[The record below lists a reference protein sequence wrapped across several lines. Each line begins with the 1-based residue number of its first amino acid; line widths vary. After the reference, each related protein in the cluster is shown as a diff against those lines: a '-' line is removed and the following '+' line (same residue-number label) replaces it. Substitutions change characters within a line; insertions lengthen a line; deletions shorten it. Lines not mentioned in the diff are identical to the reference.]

1 MSSSKEYLMYTLE
14 KFSLLENITYKSM
27 MGQYILYYQGKIFGG
42 IYNNQVLLKPIP
54 SALAFFSF
62 PKFII
67 PYTGAKEMLLLE
79 NMEDKEFLQNL
90 IKTMYKDLPEPKKA
104 KIRKKNE

>member
-42 IYNNQVLLKPIP
+42 IYNNQVLLKLVP
-54 SALAFFSF
+54 SALAFF
-62 PKFII
+62 FIS
-67 PYTGAKEMLLLE
+67 
-79 NMEDKEFLQNL
+79 
-90 IKTMYKDLPEPKKA
+90 
-104 KIRKKNE
+104 